1 MSMTDLPLVSM
12 LRDRMQWHQARQK
25 VLAENVAN
33 ANTPGFQPK
42 DLGRSIPSAA
52 IPVSA
57 GLPTQAGIPASAGPG
72 AGVAMQRTDPLHLAA
87 ASGSD
92 PAAGR
97 AAKRYETTPSGNA
110 VSLEDEMMK
119 VADNQSE
126 YQLAAS
132 LYGKSLAL
140 LRSAAGVRGA

>member
-1 MSMTDLPLVSM
+1 MTALPLVSM

-42 DLGRSIPSAA
+42 DLRQSSGAPTPRPAA
-52 IPVSA
+52 VMIE
-57 GLPTQAGIPASAGPG
+57 
-72 AGVAMQRTDPLHLAA
+72 RTNPLHLAS
-87 ASGSD
+87 ASATEVGTASA
-92 PAAGR
+92 PR
-97 AAKRYETTPSGNA
+97 FETKPSGNA

-119 VADNQSE
+119 VAENQSE

-132 LYGKSLAL
+132 LYQKSLSM
-140 LRSAAGVRGA
+140 LRAAAGVRGA